1 MPRPP
6 RPRDPVTNV
15 ALLKMSELAA
25 QSGLPAPTIQHYLRE
40 GLLPAPTVRTGR
52 SMAWY
57 HPSSVERLKL
67 VRRLQHEHRLPL
79 AVIRQLVHAGS
90 DARVQAAALA
100 VAGLG
105 GLPGASTGR
114 TLRHWLDGGIHLE
127 DRSRSAER

>member
-1 MPRPP
+1 MT
-6 RPRDPVTNV
+6 DV

-67 VRRLQHEHRLPL
+67 VRRLQR
-79 AVIRQLVHAGS
+79 LVHHVLQPAAPVG
-90 DARVQAAALA
+90 AHIQRAHLQALVTAYAMPA
-100 VAGLG
+100 
-105 GLPGASTGR
+105 
-114 TLRHWLDGGIHLE
+114 D
-127 DRSRSAER
+127 